1 MNECLVFVS
10 TLVSTR
16 RRNKRICL
24 IAFYIGVILRT
35 GDELRSG
42 IHISNQSRKERFIVN
57 FSHIRSSETSIDT
70 YVDFYTANAVKHG
83 MNSFSVRSDFGSLQ
97 LTLKHFET
105 DLCTASQQ
113 ESESIDYDVV
123 CDEEKKGV
131 LHNLVEMPRQQI

>member
-1 MNECLVFVS
+1 MSMNECLVFVS

-24 IAFYIGVILRT
+24 IAFYIGVIHRT

-57 FSHIRSSETSIDT
+57 FSRIRSSETSVDT

-83 MNSFSVRSDFGSLQ
+83 MDSFSVRSDFGSLQ
-97 LTLKHFET
+97 LTVWARAFKQT
-105 DLCTASQQ
+105 QPSI
-113 ESESIDYDVV
+113 ESF
-123 CDEEKKGV
+123 KW
-131 LHNLVEMPRQQI
+131 

>member
-35 GDELRSG
+35 GDELSG
-42 IHISNQSRKERFIVN
+42 IDISNQSRKERFIVN
-57 FSHIRSSETSIDT
+57 FSRIRSSETSVDT

-83 MNSFSVRSDFGSLQ
+83 MDSFSVRSDFGSLQ
-97 LTLKHFET
+97 LTI
-105 DLCTASQQ
+105 CMS
-113 ESESIDYDVV
+113 
-123 CDEEKKGV
+123 
-131 LHNLVEMPRQQI
+131 R